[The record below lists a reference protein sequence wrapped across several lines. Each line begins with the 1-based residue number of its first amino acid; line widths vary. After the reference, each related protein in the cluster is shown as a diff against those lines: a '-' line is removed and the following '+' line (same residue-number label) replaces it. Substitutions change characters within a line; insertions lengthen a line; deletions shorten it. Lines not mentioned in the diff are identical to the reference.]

1 MRLLIFDEPL
11 TFEKI
16 KKTNVC
22 RGHFLISADEN
33 SQNDF
38 RMKQIK
44 NNTKK
49 YKNNKNKTNKKS
61 ND

>member
-16 KKTNVC
+16 KKTSIC
-22 RGHFLISADEN
+22 QGRFLISADEN

-38 RMKQIK
+38 RMKEIK

-49 YKNNKNKTNKKS
+49 NKNNKNKTNKKS